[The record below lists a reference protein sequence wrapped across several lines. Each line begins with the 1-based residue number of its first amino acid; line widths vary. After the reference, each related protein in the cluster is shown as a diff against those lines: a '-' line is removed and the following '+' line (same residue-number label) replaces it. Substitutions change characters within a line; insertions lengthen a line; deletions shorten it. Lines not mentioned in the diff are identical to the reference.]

1 MGGTPAFSHVLTA
14 ACRKSYGRRA
24 SAEPACASGECAGAA
39 ARRVKRSCIGM
50 RAALWWIVIEGLDLA
65 DGSEVV
71 ATKLGDRGP
80 DRRLA

>member
-1 MGGTPAFSHVLTA
+1 
-14 ACRKSYGRRA
+14 
-24 SAEPACASGECAGAA
+24 
-39 ARRVKRSCIGM
+39 M

-80 DRRLA
+80 DLRLA